1 MNNWIER
8 NRAYTLVDAADNFS
22 IAFAGMKF
30 TDADLD
36 KLAPKFERAAREM
49 ARLEAG
55 AVKNPDENRK
65 VTHFSDRIEYPK
77 SALSPPSR
85 SLPKRSAPVKS
96 PVKPAG
102 SSTRSWSTASAAPR
116 SARS

>member
-8 NRAYTLVDAADNFS
+8 NRTYTLVDAADNFS

-65 VTHFSDRIEYPK
+65 VTHFS
-77 SALSPPSR
+77 PPSR

-96 PVKPAG
+96 PAKPAG